1 MTSCVNFWFK
11 KQLQGGGKN
20 VSLILIIKGQI
31 LNKKK
36 PLKIKGLMPPSTCYQ
51 V

>member
-1 MTSCVNFWFK
+1 VLIFGLKNNYNK
-11 KQLQGGGKN
+11 GGGKN

-31 LNKKK
+31 LNNKK